1 MIDRFL
7 DSGKKVKTWPK
18 KQADKILVLDYL
30 ATKFDPARTYT
41 EKEVNEILNIW
52 HTFVD
57 WPLLRREL
65 VDRGYL
71 IRDING
77 YEYKLSA

>member
-1 MIDRFL
+1 MGFL
-7 DSGKKVKTWPK
+7 STKFVE
-18 KQADKILVLDYL
+18 DKIYS
-30 ATKFDPARTYT
+30 
-41 EKEVNEILNIW
+41 EKEVNEILNKW

-71 IRDING
+71 ARETGG
-77 YEYKLSA
+77 YKYWKTKKSSS